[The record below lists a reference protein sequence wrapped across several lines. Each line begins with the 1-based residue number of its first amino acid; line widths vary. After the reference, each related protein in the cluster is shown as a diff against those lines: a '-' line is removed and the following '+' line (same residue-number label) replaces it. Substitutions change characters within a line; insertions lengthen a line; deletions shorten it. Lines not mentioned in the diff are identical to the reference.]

1 VGVPTGSS
9 GHFADDAEAS
19 CANDAEASCS
29 REGVGGNDAEASGTG
44 KGIFADEDVVDIFS
58 GDEED
63 D

>member
-9 GHFADDAEAS
+9 GHFAD
-19 CANDAEASCS
+19 DAEASCS

-44 KGIFADEDVVDIFS
+44 KGIYADEDVVDIFS